1 MPQRTFCRAAS
12 NQQHQ
17 AFHFGALLG
26 SMQGVEHTAE
36 TSESWRPAWEVV
48 VLDLMGPG
56 DQTSTEGRVYQ
67 ENYRLCRVVQVGKLV

>member
-1 MPQRTFCRAAS
+1 
-12 NQQHQ
+12 
-17 AFHFGALLG
+17 
-26 SMQGVEHTAE
+26 MQGVEHTAE